1 MSILCTFN
9 WWQCPVFQIHIQIE
23 LIYFMK
29 YQVSKFLTSLI
40 KSWNSRNIMIIL
52 NVYYF
57 VHSFKF
63 HTGRELLDSCRWGGS
78 LWPSANQVRL
88 KMCTIKNQCACSG
101 YMEQWASLKVPK
113 SSLFKRNKPKM
124 AYSRDLPKMARQQ
137 CGIMDWNC
145 SDT

>member
-63 HTGRELLDSCRWGGS
+63 HTGTELLDSCRWGRS
-78 LWPSANQVRL
+78 LWSSANQVRL
-88 KMCTIKNQCACSG
+88 KMCTIKNNCLLSQC
-101 YMEQWASLKVPK
+101 L
-113 SSLFKRNKPKM
+113 NKYQILDRIEYPNIICKNKLIE
-124 AYSRDLPKMARQQ
+124 SNTK
-137 CGIMDWNC
+137 
-145 SDT
+145 